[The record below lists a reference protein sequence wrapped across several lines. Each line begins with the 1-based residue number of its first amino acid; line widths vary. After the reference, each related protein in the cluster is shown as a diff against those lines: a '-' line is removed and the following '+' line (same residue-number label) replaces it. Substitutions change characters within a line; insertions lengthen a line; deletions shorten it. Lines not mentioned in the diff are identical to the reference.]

1 MYFYSPHQPQLLT
14 TFSYNLHL
22 ALPNQ
27 WRTKKINF
35 RSTDPPFMTYVR
47 AEVASVFEW
56 LRRSIRWM
64 VRMNK
69 NSVGPQQRVEMRVL
83 PYGGGSLCFSLLWL
97 DRILEP
103 KHLLDT
109 CRKDETKE
117 RRRSFDVFL
126 WTKLVGKL
134 RKIDEAR
141 LRSTSTHP
149 SPGEGCVDVREE
161 RIGWIFLSFPNS
173 NIKKKLDILG
183 LSSLSYNFF
192 NGATCCVHSGHHCAK
207 TSLVVTYGP
216 FWHLR
221 WSGGDEVGA
230 TGGHVDQQLE
240 DDDGHYVDFQWAEKS
255 DKCPYWMSFIWW
267 FLLVNLFL
275 VSISVNFICSGS

>member
-103 KHLLDT
+103 KAPSWSHFG
-109 CRKDETKE
+109 RTKE
-117 RRRSFDVFL
+117 GFDEVLTSFPL
-126 WTKLVGKL
+126 IKLVGEF

-141 LRSTSTHP
+141 LRSTSTDP
-149 SPGEGCVDVREE
+149 SPGEGCVDVGEE
-161 RIGWIFLSFPNS
+161 RIGWIFLNSPTS
-173 NIKKKLDILG
+173 NIKKKLD
-183 LSSLSYNFF
+183 YFAFF
-192 NGATCCVHSGHHCAK
+192 P
-207 TSLVVTYGP
+207 L
-216 FWHLR
+216 FIRLR
-221 WSGGDEVGA
+221 FG
-230 TGGHVDQQLE
+230 
-240 DDDGHYVDFQWAEKS
+240 
-255 DKCPYWMSFIWW
+255 
-267 FLLVNLFL
+267 
-275 VSISVNFICSGS
+275 

>member
-1 MYFYSPHQPQLLT
+1 
-14 TFSYNLHL
+14 
-22 ALPNQ
+22 
-27 WRTKKINF
+27 
-35 RSTDPPFMTYVR
+35 
-47 AEVASVFEW
+47 
-56 LRRSIRWM
+56 M

-83 PYGGGSLCFSLLWL
+83 PYGGGSLCFSLLWV

-161 RIGWIFLSFPNS
+161 RIG
-173 NIKKKLDILG
+173 
-183 LSSLSYNFF
+183 
-192 NGATCCVHSGHHCAK
+192 
-207 TSLVVTYGP
+207 
-216 FWHLR
+216 
-221 WSGGDEVGA
+221 
-230 TGGHVDQQLE
+230 
-240 DDDGHYVDFQWAEKS
+240 
-255 DKCPYWMSFIWW
+255 
-267 FLLVNLFL
+267 
-275 VSISVNFICSGS
+275 

>member
-83 PYGGGSLCFSLLWL
+83 PYGGGSLCFSLMWL
-97 DRILEP
+97 DRISEGR
-103 KHLLDT
+103 
-109 CRKDETKE
+109 RKLFVEVLT
-117 RRRSFDVFL
+117 SFPL
-126 WTKLVGKL
+126 TKLFGKF

-149 SPGEGCVDVREE
+149 STVEGCVDVREE

-183 LSSLSYNFF
+183 LSSFIYVVSVIIF
-192 NGATCCVHSGHHCAK
+192 SMER
-207 TSLVVTYGP
+207 LVVCTVATTVP
-216 FWHLR
+216 KLHWWSPMDHLAPEMEWWW
-221 WSGGDEVGA
+221 WSGCYRWPCWSTVRGWWWSLCRFSMGWKKRQMPILNEFYMVIFTSKFIFGLNFC
-230 TGGHVDQQLE
+230 QFYL
-240 DDDGHYVDFQWAEKS
+240 QWVIK
-255 DKCPYWMSFIWW
+255 
-267 FLLVNLFL
+267 
-275 VSISVNFICSGS
+275 

>member
-103 KHLLDT
+103 KAPSWSH
-109 CRKDETKE
+109 
-117 RRRSFDVFL
+117 FP
-126 WTKLVGKL
+126 WTKLFGKL
-134 RKIDEAR
+134 RKKDEAR

-149 SPGEGCVDVREE
+149 SPGEGCVDVGEE
-161 RIGWIFLSFPNS
+161 RRGWTFLSFPNS
-173 NIKKKLDILG
+173 NTKKKLDILG
-183 LSSLSYNFF
+183 LSPLIMV
-192 NGATCCVHSGHHCAK
+192 AR
-207 TSLVVTYGP
+207 L
-216 FWHLR
+216 
-221 WSGGDEVGA
+221 
-230 TGGHVDQQLE
+230 
-240 DDDGHYVDFQWAEKS
+240 
-255 DKCPYWMSFIWW
+255 
-267 FLLVNLFL
+267 
-275 VSISVNFICSGS
+275 

>member
-83 PYGGGSLCFSLLWL
+83 PYGGGSLCFSLLWV

-109 CRKDETKE
+109 AWTQDERGFSK
-117 RRRSFDVFL
+117 FPL
-126 WTKLVGKL
+126 IKLVGEL

-141 LRSTSTHP
+141 LRSTSTDP
-149 SPGEGCVDVREE
+149 SPGEGCVDVGEE
-161 RIGWIFLSFPNS
+161 RIGWTFLSFPNS
-173 NIKKKLDILG
+173 NTKKKLDILG
-183 LSSLSYNFF
+183 LSPLIMV
-192 NGATCCVHSGHHCAK
+192 AR
-207 TSLVVTYGP
+207 L
-216 FWHLR
+216 
-221 WSGGDEVGA
+221 
-230 TGGHVDQQLE
+230 
-240 DDDGHYVDFQWAEKS
+240 
-255 DKCPYWMSFIWW
+255 
-267 FLLVNLFL
+267 
-275 VSISVNFICSGS
+275 

>member
-109 CRKDETKE
+109 SLRTTKE
-117 RRRSFDVFL
+117 H
-126 WTKLVGKL
+126 L
-134 RKIDEAR
+134 R
-141 LRSTSTHP
+141 
-149 SPGEGCVDVREE
+149 
-161 RIGWIFLSFPNS
+161 
-173 NIKKKLDILG
+173 
-183 LSSLSYNFF
+183 
-192 NGATCCVHSGHHCAK
+192 AK
-207 TSLVVTYGP
+207 TWRFFVDKAGGKTQKNRRGEVAINVHTSVHCGP
-216 FWHLR
+216 MCGR
-221 WSGGDEVGA
+221 QRG
-230 TGGHVDQQLE
+230 E
-240 DDDGHYVDFQWAEKS
+240 DR
-255 DKCPYWMSFIWW
+255 M
-267 FLLVNLFL
+267 
-275 VSISVNFICSGS
+275 NFS

>member
-109 CRKDETKE
+109 CRKDDESFSSKFWRVFRWQSWWENSEKSTRRGCNQRHQSTTPCRESWTSE
-117 RRRSFDVFL
+117 RRGS
-126 WTKLVGKL
+126 
-134 RKIDEAR
+134 DE
-141 LRSTSTHP
+141 
-149 SPGEGCVDVREE
+149 
-161 RIGWIFLSFPNS
+161 F
-173 NIKKKLDILG
+173 
-183 LSSLSYNFF
+183 
-192 NGATCCVHSGHHCAK
+192 
-207 TSLVVTYGP
+207 
-216 FWHLR
+216 
-221 WSGGDEVGA
+221 
-230 TGGHVDQQLE
+230 
-240 DDDGHYVDFQWAEKS
+240 
-255 DKCPYWMSFIWW
+255 
-267 FLLVNLFL
+267 FL
-275 VSISVNFICSGS
+275 VFPPQTSKKNLIF

>member
-161 RIGWIFLSFPNS
+161 RIGWIFLSFPTS
-173 NIKKKLDILG
+173 NINKKLDFFAFRAK
-183 LSSLSYNFF
+183 SSADLYNFWTMERLVVF
-192 NGATCCVHSGHHCAK
+192 TVATTVPKLHWWSPMDHSG
-207 TSLVVTYGP
+207 TWDGVVVMK
-216 FWHLR
+216 WVLQVAMLIN
-221 WSGGDEVGA
+221 S
-230 TGGHVDQQLE
+230 
-240 DDDGHYVDFQWAEKS
+240 
-255 DKCPYWMSFIWW
+255 
-267 FLLVNLFL
+267 
-275 VSISVNFICSGS
+275 

>member
-103 KHLLDT
+103 KHLLD
-109 CRKDETKE
+109 RIWKDDERGFRQNVTFFRWQSWWGNSEKRTRRGCDQRPQIPPPGRDAWTSE
-117 RRRSFDVFL
+117 RRGS
-126 WTKLVGKL
+126 
-134 RKIDEAR
+134 DE
-141 LRSTSTHP
+141 
-149 SPGEGCVDVREE
+149 
-161 RIGWIFLSFPNS
+161 
-173 NIKKKLDILG
+173 
-183 LSSLSYNFF
+183 
-192 NGATCCVHSGHHCAK
+192 
-207 TSLVVTYGP
+207 
-216 FWHLR
+216 
-221 WSGGDEVGA
+221 
-230 TGGHVDQQLE
+230 
-240 DDDGHYVDFQWAEKS
+240 
-255 DKCPYWMSFIWW
+255 
-267 FLLVNLFL
+267 LFL
-275 VSISVNFICSGS
+275 VFRTQTPKKNLIF

>member
-109 CRKDETKE
+109 CRKDDESFSSKFWRVFRWQSCLEIPETRTKRGCDQRPHTGTQCPEVWTSE
-117 RRRSFDVFL
+117 RRGS
-126 WTKLVGKL
+126 
-134 RKIDEAR
+134 DE
-141 LRSTSTHP
+141 LF
-149 SPGEGCVDVREE
+149 
-161 RIGWIFLSFPNS
+161 W
-173 NIKKKLDILG
+173 
-183 LSSLSYNFF
+183 NF
-192 NGATCCVHSGHHCAK
+192 
-207 TSLVVTYGP
+207 
-216 FWHLR
+216 
-221 WSGGDEVGA
+221 
-230 TGGHVDQQLE
+230 
-240 DDDGHYVDFQWAEKS
+240 
-255 DKCPYWMSFIWW
+255 
-267 FLLVNLFL
+267 
-275 VSISVNFICSGS
+275 

>member
-1 MYFYSPHQPQLLT
+1 MYFYSAHQPQLLT

-69 NSVGPQQRVEMRVL
+69 NSVGPQQEVEMRVL

-103 KHLLDT
+103 KHLLAT
-109 CRKDETKE
+109 CREDET
-117 RRRSFDVFL
+117 RV
-126 WTKLVGKL
+126 
-134 RKIDEAR
+134 
-141 LRSTSTHP
+141 RSTSP
-149 SPGEGCVDVREE
+149 VDDPGSGVVDVREE
-161 RIGWIFLSFPNS
+161 RIGWTFLEFLNS
-173 NIKKKLDILG
+173 NIKKKLD
-183 LSSLSYNFF
+183 YFAFF
-192 NGATCCVHSGHHCAK
+192 
-207 TSLVVTYGP
+207 P
-216 FWHLR
+216 
-221 WSGGDEVGA
+221 
-230 TGGHVDQQLE
+230 
-240 DDDGHYVDFQWAEKS
+240 
-255 DKCPYWMSFIWW
+255 
-267 FLLVNLFL
+267 LFS
-275 VSISVNFICSGS
+275 VSVI

>member
-109 CRKDETKE
+109 AWTQDERGFSKFSVDKAGGGTQKN
-117 RRRSFDVFL
+117 RRGEVAIN
-126 WTKLVGKL
+126 VH
-134 RKIDEAR
+134 
-141 LRSTSTHP
+141 TS
-149 SPGEGCVDVREE
+149 
-161 RIGWIFLSFPNS
+161 
-173 NIKKKLDILG
+173 
-183 LSSLSYNFF
+183 
-192 NGATCCVHSGHHCAK
+192 VHSGPVCGRQRGEDRRNFSEFPHLKHQKKTWLFRLFPFIYTFAFRIIDWWSDLLCAQWPP
-207 TSLVVTYGP
+207 LCQN
-216 FWHLR
+216 FI
-221 WSGGDEVGA
+221 
-230 TGGHVDQQLE
+230 GGHLWTHSGTW
-240 DDDGHYVDFQWAEKS
+240 DGVVVMKWVLQVAMLINS
-255 DKCPYWMSFIWW
+255 
-267 FLLVNLFL
+267 
-275 VSISVNFICSGS
+275 

>member
-109 CRKDETKE
+109 CRRGFRAKTW
-117 RRRSFDVFL
+117 RFPL
-126 WTKLVGKL
+126 TKLFGKL

-141 LRSTSTHP
+141 VRSTSTHR
-149 SPGEGCVDVREE
+149 STHT
-161 RIGWIFLSFPNS
+161 S
-173 NIKKKLDILG
+173 
-183 LSSLSYNFF
+183 
-192 NGATCCVHSGHHCAK
+192 VHSGPMC
-207 TSLVVTYGP
+207 G
-216 FWHLR
+216 R
-221 WSGGDEVGA
+221 QRG
-230 TGGHVDQQLE
+230 E
-240 DDDGHYVDFQWAEKS
+240 DR
-255 DKCPYWMSFIWW
+255 
-267 FLLVNLFL
+267 L
-275 VSISVNFICSGS
+275 NFS

>member
-1 MYFYSPHQPQLLT
+1 MYFYYPHQPQLLT

-109 CRKDETKE
+109 CRRKDDE
-117 RRRSFDVFL
+117 RASSKFWRFFVDKAGGKTQKNRRGEVAINVTSRRHR
-126 WTKLVGKL
+126 VGS
-134 RKIDEAR
+134 RGR
-141 LRSTSTHP
+141 QR
-149 SPGEGCVDVREE
+149 GEDRM
-161 RIGWIFLSFPNS
+161 
-173 NIKKKLDILG
+173 
-183 LSSLSYNFF
+183 NF
-192 NGATCCVHSGHHCAK
+192 S
-207 TSLVVTYGP
+207 
-216 FWHLR
+216 
-221 WSGGDEVGA
+221 
-230 TGGHVDQQLE
+230 
-240 DDDGHYVDFQWAEKS
+240 
-255 DKCPYWMSFIWW
+255 
-267 FLLVNLFL
+267 
-275 VSISVNFICSGS
+275 

>member
-83 PYGGGSLCFSLLWL
+83 PYGGGSMCFSLLWL

-109 CRKDETKE
+109 CWKDEAVRKTQKN
-117 RRRSFDVFL
+117 RR
-126 WTKLVGKL
+126 
-134 RKIDEAR
+134 
-141 LRSTSTHP
+141 
-149 SPGEGCVDVREE
+149 GEVA
-161 RIGWIFLSFPNS
+161 IN
-173 NIKKKLDILG
+173 
-183 LSSLSYNFF
+183 
-192 NGATCCVHSGHHCAK
+192 VH
-207 TSLVVTYGP
+207 TSLPRGGMCG
-216 FWHLR
+216 R
-221 WSGGDEVGA
+221 WSQPRLVLFSEFSE
-230 TGGHVDQQLE
+230 QLC
-240 DDDGHYVDFQWAEKS
+240 QRKTWRT
-255 DKCPYWMSFIWW
+255 
-267 FLLVNLFL
+267 
-275 VSISVNFICSGS
+275 